1 VPSAVQIATMYV
13 YRARA
18 CSLKEYFALAIR
30 GTGATNREVGYIY
43 MDVPVALDPSAL
55 LAGAARG
62 GGVCSS
68 QTTTTTK
75 QPYACACMYACPP
88 WWRGG
93 LLE

>member
-43 MDVPVALDPSAL
+43 I
-55 LAGAARG
+55 
-62 GGVCSS
+62 
-68 QTTTTTK
+68 
-75 QPYACACMYACPP
+75 
-88 WWRGG
+88 
-93 LLE
+93 